1 MFYHHTYFL
10 STGSFAEV
18 DDRDLYYSKAV
29 TRVWTCWCCSAGSV
43 KHRRMRLGSARS
55 WVAVPTVFTRQQV
68 TDSQHSAP
76 QKRFV
81 LRFYLK
87 CDTINY
93 CDIMNNDQPE
103 HLNGLCR
110 SALHYLCLIK
120 AFVTKF
126 NFERVEEV
134 HGIVS
139 IDSRLLHY
147 LYSGCLNIYL

>member
-1 MFYHHTYFL
+1 M
-10 STGSFAEV
+10 
-18 DDRDLYYSKAV
+18 YYSKAV
-29 TRVWTCWCCSAGSV
+29 TRVWTWWCCSAGSV
-43 KHRRMRLGSARS
+43 KRRRMRLGAQGHELLFPLFSPARPGDRQPTLSSA
-55 WVAVPTVFTRQQV
+55 
-68 TDSQHSAP
+68 
-76 QKRFV
+76 KRFV

-103 HLNGLCR
+103 HLNGLSR
-110 SALHYLCLIK
+110 PALHYLCLIK

-147 LYSGCLNIYL
+147 LYSGCVNIYL

>member
-1 MFYHHTYFL
+1 ML
-10 STGSFAEV
+10 VLLRWLCEAQENEAGERKVMS
-18 DDRDLYYSKAV
+18 
-29 TRVWTCWCCSAGSV
+29 CCSYCFHPPAGD
-43 KHRRMRLGSARS
+43 RQ
-55 WVAVPTVFTRQQV
+55 PTL
-68 TDSQHSAP
+68 SP

-126 NFERVEEV
+126 NFERAEEV

-139 IDSRLLHY
+139 IDCRLLNY